1 MEALL
6 LSTFSE
12 HLTTLVPDFSPAQ
25 ISSSLLTGRGEI
37 TAVDLNCAHLNAL
50 LRSYLL
56 NGAVR
61 LESVHVTRLGFN
73 VTSFA
78 NIKRSPIEVSID
90 EVHVRVVESLDYDDG
105 GEEKEAA
112 SSNSDT
118 AKDGSTSG
126 SLIKRPYGLSDRI
139 ADNLHLSISRI
150 YVTFQPLGKLKTRR
164 VGPWTPPSVGIT
176 LRNLRYVSVDEFGEE
191 GTPDAVWRHNDR
203 QRRQRRAEAAATRG
217 AGGAGC
223 GGNGGKTKAQHDIFI
238 YKKLTLGCSV
248 GLRPPAFH
256 NSSNDNDNN
265 GDTNGDSSTKPPPAK
280 LLLKSVPVQVNLTY
294 QKRKS
299 DAAFLAAQADTVV
312 DDVDIV
318 DLDHRTVPLVASL
331 AAAVQFLLAKD
342 RSFVDPLRAA
352 KDDGGNREG
361 RDGGSPTDEGI
372 ERTLEEEDEASGN
385 ENEEALASNAP
396 TSLDGSSGEV
406 DACAAADDDNDD
418 DAASESSSDEEEG
431 ADTPI
436 EKAALASAPAPA
448 AAPTAAKRTKTFHP
462 AYVFSSGT
470 IIHNRVSL
478 SLSVHRCTVRAW
490 YGPSASSPGGG
501 GGYLQCVLKGLV
513 AEAIW
518 PPKPGDRGGIAQMS
532 LSYISL
538 QERYGKALRPLL
550 YGGQQVQPVGSFGVK
565 KDPTTR
571 EPDTMESAP
580 EITFPLFEDRSI
592 RLDGYGRE
600 NLPSQAIGLKVTV
613 EVQDHDDPIKRAGGK
628 TQMSFLSE
636 CGMDRIDAVIDA
648 DACCRVLSFCMNGEE
663 GIDQRLFSG
672 DWSDWLSADMFV
684 SPGPNGAVP
693 SLEAYLQPMPEIFLD
708 ETHLISSELF
718 NLTSKMTNIR
728 LRLPAPVREDVK
740 SSSVVV
746 GLSDLMVLVSSALP
760 RTILGGKI
768 SPSSDDE
775 DGRNSFPNDPSDIS
789 ANMSKIND
797 IMSAGADTKGMRS
810 ATFRLQVTMDG
821 LSVEAKPSI
830 PLHDAVECQTIIL
843 PTKMSCLLCIDVT
856 APPTTH
862 TRNGMGIATH
872 VSAHFQKLQMNLDFD
887 VIVGIVSCLLYH
899 AKRFQETIQDLFSA
913 GDGCDTLASAKPS
926 VEEAGGGSLD
936 RVLKSQVSRSFE
948 NGIVVKLSTVHVDEL
963 DVKIWRQE
971 CRLKAAADSGS
982 SRTLYP
988 VLLLARI
995 RLTQLQIGVE
1005 AAKGLF
1011 NIGGW
1016 RLTTKAGLSSFRLD
1030 LCDPTLVQRLGSAG
1044 ASEIGRD
1051 KQEQCMTGILQ
1062 LDDTENDTFL
1072 RLDYNDASK
1081 VATVSIEINSAGSL
1095 HLKLD
1100 AVEQAI
1106 SQVIEGLFIPTG
1118 IHHVP
1123 SNAGAFP
1130 EGSLGGFIFS
1140 LVGQTNG
1147 ERSDSEAISNDAS
1160 ADTTGSMLHSIQAAA
1175 FRVSAKKLALIIP
1188 IAQSTCNY
1196 NLWLQNF
1203 SASAGYFQQHDGDG
1217 GAIEEWIGRKSSSS
1231 KMWSS
1236 DFNDIAPGLH
1246 FVLESTQSV
1255 SQTSNADDS
1264 TETFLVR
1271 PFGIKGTYHPEH
1283 AQMKMGEMALS
1294 FAEAQIIQEIADTGI
1309 ALGKSAYEIYLDVAS
1324 LHSSLD
1330 SLRSTEEGTTYGA
1343 IVDISSSPAE
1353 ITSREALSSISAA
1366 QSMLSSIETEVTSL
1380 ANSAKPQQDE
1390 NMRRDLERTK
1400 TLVFLLE
1407 RQRTAALSLVSA
1419 RVCGWIRFGASNVSG
1434 QRIITA
1440 TNLWRYW
1447 AVLRKN
1453 LLIICDRPGGA
1464 KFIDIIPL
1472 SDMTLHSI
1480 SGQNKRTDV
1489 ARGFALRDSRGYERI
1504 LSCATG

>member
-299 DAAFLAAQADTVV
+299 DAAFLAAQADAVI
-312 DDVDIV
+312 DDVEILDI
-318 DLDHRTVPLVASL
+318 DHHTVPLVASL
-331 AAAVQFLLAKD
+331 AAALQFLLAKD
-342 RSFVDPLRAA
+342 RSFVDPLKANDEGAA
-352 KDDGGNREG
+352 KEGGNREG
-361 RDGGSPTDEGI
+361 GGPPADEGI
-372 ERTLEEEDEASGN
+372 EMTLEEDEANGG
-385 ENEEALASNAP
+385 NEEALASNAP
-396 TSLDGSSGEV
+396 TDLDGSGGV
-406 DACAAADDDNDD
+406 DDDE
-418 DAASESSSDEEEG
+418 ASESSSDEEEED
-431 ADTPI
+431 API
-436 EKAALASAPAPA
+436 EKAASASALAPA
-448 AAPTAAKRTKTFHP
+448 AAPTAARTKKFHP

-501 GGYLQCVLKGLV
+501 GYLQCVLKGLV

-538 QERYGKALRPLL
+538 QERHGKALRPLL
-550 YGGQQVQPVGSFGVK
+550 YGGQQVQPVGSFGFKRTKANIDGNDSTARV
-565 KDPTTR
+565 
-571 EPDTMESAP
+571 PDMMVSAP
-580 EITFPLFEDRSI
+580 DITFPLFEDRSI

-600 NLPSQAIGLKVTV
+600 SLPSQAVGLKVTV
-613 EVQDHDDPIKRAGGK
+613 DVHDHDDPAKRAEGK

-636 CGMDRIDAVIDA
+636 CGMDRIDVVLDSDA
-648 DACCRVLSFCMNGEE
+648 YCRALSFGMNGEE
-663 GIDQRLFSG
+663 GVDPRLFSG
-672 DWSDWLSADMFV
+672 DWSDWLTADMFV

-693 SLEAYLQPMPEIFLD
+693 SLEPYLQPMPGMFLD
-708 ETHLISSELF
+708 ENHLMSSELF

-728 LRLPAPVREDVK
+728 LRLPAPVHADVK
-740 SSSVVV
+740 CNSIVV

-797 IMSAGADTKGMRS
+797 IMSAGADNKEMRS
-810 ATFRLQVTMDG
+810 STFRVQVTMDG
-821 LSVEAKPSI
+821 LSVEAKPAI
-830 PLHDAVECQTIIL
+830 PLHDAVECQTLIL

-856 APPTTH
+856 APPTAH
-862 TRNGMGIATH
+862 TRKGMGIAAH
-872 VSAHFQKLQMNLDFD
+872 ISAHLQQLQMNLDVD

-899 AKRFQETIQDLFSA
+899 AERFQKTIQNLFPA
-913 GDGCDTLASAKPS
+913 GDGCGTLASARPS

-936 RVLKSQVSRSFE
+936 NVLKSQVSRSFE
-948 NGIVVKLSTVHVDEL
+948 SGIVVKLSTVHVDEL

-971 CRLKAAADSGS
+971 CRLKAASDGIS
-982 SRTLYP
+982 SRTPYP

-1005 AAKGLF
+1005 AAKGMF
-1011 NIGGW
+1011 DTGGW
-1016 RLTTKAGLSSFRLD
+1016 SLATKAGLSSFRLD
-1030 LCDPTLVQRLGSAG
+1030 LVDPTLVPRMGSGSDAMVG
-1044 ASEIGRD
+1044 LD
-1051 KQEQCMTGILQ
+1051 KHEQYMTGIFHLVENNQ
-1062 LDDTENDTFL
+1062 DDTENDTFL

-1081 VATVSIEINSAGSL
+1081 VASVSIEINSAGSL

-1100 AVEQAI
+1100 AVELAM

-1123 SNAGAFP
+1123 SNAGVFP
-1130 EGSLGGFIFS
+1130 EGSLGGFIVS

-1147 ERSDSEAISNDAS
+1147 EKSDSEEISNDAS
-1160 ADTTGSMLHSIQAAA
+1160 ADTTGSMLHSIQAVA
-1175 FRVSAKKLALIIP
+1175 FRVSAKKLDLIIP
-1188 IAQSTCNY
+1188 IAQSTYNY
-1196 NLWLQNF
+1196 NLQLQNV
-1203 SASAGYFQQHDGDG
+1203 SASAGFFQQHDGDG
-1217 GAIEEWIGRKSSSS
+1217 GAIESWIGRKSSSRTL
-1231 KMWSS
+1231 WSS

-1255 SQTSNADDS
+1255 AQTSDTDDS

-1271 PFGIKGTYHPEH
+1271 PFSVCGAYHPEST
-1283 AQMKMGEMALS
+1283 QVKMGEMSLTFS
-1294 FAEAQIIQEIADTGI
+1294 EAQIIQQIADTGI

-1330 SLRSTEEGTTYGA
+1330 SLRSTDEGAIYGA
-1343 IVDISSSPAE
+1343 VVDISSSPAE

-1464 KFIDIIPL
+1464 KVIDIIPL